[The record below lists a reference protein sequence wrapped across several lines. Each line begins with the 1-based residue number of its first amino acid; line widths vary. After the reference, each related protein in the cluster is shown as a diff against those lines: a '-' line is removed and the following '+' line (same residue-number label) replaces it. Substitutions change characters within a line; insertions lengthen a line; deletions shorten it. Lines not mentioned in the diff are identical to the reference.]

1 MALLTVSPVSQAV
14 CGQAEKP
21 AAQPD
26 KMGTRPV
33 ACPTDM
39 AACYTFIAQAV
50 RLHYM
55 IRSAS
60 GQP

>member
-1 MALLTVSPVSQAV
+1 MALLTISPVNQAV

-21 AAQPD
+21 AAQPA
-26 KMGTRPV
+26 KRGTRPV
-33 ACPTDM
+33 ACATDLV
-39 AACYTFIAQAV
+39 ACYIIAQAV
-50 RLHYM
+50 HLHYM